1 MEPNNIEDQ
10 FREKLNNR
18 AIQPSAN
25 SWDRLDAMLTVADP
39 SVSKMAK
46 QKPKRN
52 FRWMYFAASFLGF
65 ILIATVFFSQTED
78 AIDSEHQKVVLQEK
92 TIEIKEN
99 DLEDV
104 VEKPMKTNTNAIVS
118 ASEKTI
124 KVQKDKEVVKR
135 KSNAI
140 IAKEAST
147 QLAINTANSENKIIK
162 TPIITRDQNSNLPS
176 HQKTEVKVN
185 ASSLLA
191 SVENNQAS
199 KSRNDAVA
207 ISVNT
212 NELLSQV
219 DGELELSFREKVIKS
234 VNKTYREVK
243 VAVIKRNLE

>member
-1 MEPNNIEDQ
+1 MEPNNIENQ

-18 AIQPSAN
+18 VIQPSPN

-39 SVSKMAK
+39 SVSQLAK

-65 ILIATVFFSQTED
+65 VLIATVFFSQTED

-92 TIEIKEN
+92 TIETKTIDIEN
-99 DLEDV
+99 V
-104 VEKPMKTNTNAIVS
+104 VEKPIETNTNAIVS
-118 ASEKTI
+118 APEKTI
-124 KVQKDKEVVKR
+124 KEQRNKEVVKL

-140 IAKEAST
+140 IIKEEPA
-147 QLAINTANSENKIIK
+147 QVAINTANPENKTSIIN
-162 TPIITRDQNSNLPS
+162 REQNMSLRSN
-176 HQKTEVKVN
+176 QKTEVKVN

-191 SVENNQAS
+191 SVESNQVPT
-199 KSRNDAVA
+199 SRNDAVA